1 MAASVERISLDR
13 AGPWLVGG
21 LEPRPSAF
29 SLSKTPARMADL
41 VIIAIMLL
49 GAIVGFRRGFVV
61 PLVAQGGAL
70 LTVAALYAGP
80 LADQLAQ
87 FAAPA
92 LLSIGENLP
101 FTSDAPRPCRR

>member
-29 SLSKTPARMADL
+29 SPSKTPARMADL
-41 VIIAIMLL
+41 VIIAILLL

-61 PLVAQGGAL
+61 PLVAQGRRCPSDGRRAL
-70 LTVAALYAGP
+70 RRSAGRS
-80 LADQLAQ
+80 ARAVRWRR
-87 FAAPA
+87 PA
-92 LLSIGENLP
+92 HDRRKPSLHRM
-101 FTSDAPRPCRR
+101 PR